1 MRAKSATAVPLPAG
15 ASQAITL
22 RDSCAAQGALPL
34 IMVRCADKKAANTCF
49 RHDQDHL
56 AHHGR
61 EAAKKALTD
70 IRYHIGMLSRRYGD
84 SQVGASKYVMH
95 FTGFPVNDLQVC
107 SDINGAVI
115 PPGKAGAPRSWFI
128 Q

>member
-1 MRAKSATAVPLPAG
+1 
-15 ASQAITL
+15 
-22 RDSCAAQGALPL
+22 
-34 IMVRCADKKAANTCF
+34 MVRCADKKAANTCF

-115 PPGKAGAPRSWFI
+115 PAHSRAYRDEDLHLRRGLAGRNQPAVTSTAI
-128 Q
+128 ACLEI